1 VFQVNRT
8 WLLVAVKAKD
18 RVDYRKLADACG
30 VSRSAITSPAPE
42 AVEAALGV
50 EIGGV
55 CPFPLI
61 DQAQVILDQ
70 NVIEGDVVFYGAGEN
85 GKTLEIKPQDLLRLS
100 AGQVLAIVREQ
111 G

>member
-1 VFQVNRT
+1 
-8 WLLVAVKAKD
+8 VAVKAKD